1 MLINFAFVFLSM
13 TERTVFKLSVLMD
26 LSILTCNFID
36 FNKCYVLKLY
46 LLDLNIAPSIYFM
59 AYGAF
64 N

>member
-1 MLINFAFVFLSM
+1 
-13 TERTVFKLSVLMD
+13 MD